1 MRGVKVMVNIRTED
15 EFVAKFDEIARKHNR
30 DRTKELKQLMLDD
43 IRSEEPEYQ
52 PPNNY

>member
-1 MRGVKVMVNIRTED
+1 MVNIRTED

-43 IRSEEPEYQ
+43 IRSEEPDYQ
-52 PPNNY
+52 PPPSY